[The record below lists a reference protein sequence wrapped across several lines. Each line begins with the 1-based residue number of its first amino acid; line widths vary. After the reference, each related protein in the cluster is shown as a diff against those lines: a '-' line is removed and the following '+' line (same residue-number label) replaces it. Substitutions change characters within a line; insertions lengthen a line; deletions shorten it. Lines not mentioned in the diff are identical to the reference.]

1 MHAGTV
7 KHSYPFC
14 WRSETPLIYRAIP
27 AWFMRVGQMN
37 ERLLQRNNET
47 YWVPDAVREGRFA
60 NWLENA
66 RDWNISRNR
75 SNFFF
80 KFQAS
85 SSRVV

>member
-75 SNFFF
+75 SEF
-80 KFQAS
+80 KRS
-85 SSRVV
+85 NDLLK